1 MPKCENG
8 ADAVAGV
15 GNVSPHAVENGF
27 IFSWTAPPRCPYA
40 SRSCRSVENLSLAA
54 HFFTCGFHTDFL
66 EIRSPPRSHS
76 MPCDAQ
82 TLADVELF
90 EHVSDE
96 DRVRLAEF
104 IDIMQLV
111 AGETLF
117 KAGAPG
123 ESLYVV
129 RSGEIELFIRDT
141 AGQKIALAI
150 AGVGEVFGELAL
162 LDRGPR
168 TATAIALTDCELL
181 ELDRDDLL
189 LLFQKSPNAALRL
202 LAAMS
207 HMTRKADELLRT
219 RVSRNVNEEV
229 EEKISPLQR
238 IADWISWFS
247 GSMTFL
253 VLNVLWFVI
262 WIAINTWEFSLPQ
275 FDPYP
280 FGLLTMIVSL
290 EAIFLSCFVLIS
302 QNRQAEKDRVR
313 SDIEYEINVK
323 AELEIAHL
331 HEKTDRIYAEMLEHF
346 NRIEKRAA
354 KA

>member
-1 MPKCENG
+1 M
-8 ADAVAGV
+8 
-15 GNVSPHAVENGF
+15 
-27 IFSWTAPPRCPYA
+27 
-40 SRSCRSVENLSLAA
+40 
-54 HFFTCGFHTDFL
+54 
-66 EIRSPPRSHS
+66 
-76 MPCDAQ
+76 
-82 TLADVELF
+82 LADVELF
-90 EHVSDE
+90 EHVSEE
-96 DRVRLAEF
+96 DRARLAEF
-104 IDIMQLV
+104 IDVIALS
-111 AGETLF
+111 GGDTLF
-117 KAGAPG
+117 KTGEPG

-129 RSGEIELFIRDT
+129 RSGEVELFIRDT

-150 AGVGEVFGELAL
+150 AETGEVFGELAL

-238 IADWISWFS
+238 VADWISWFS

-253 VLNVLWFVI
+253 LLNAVWFAI
-262 WIAINTWEFSLPQ
+262 WIAVNVWEFHLPQ
-275 FDPYP
+275 FDPFP

-290 EAIFLSCFVLIS
+290 ESIFLSCFVLIS
-302 QNRQAEKDRVR
+302 QNRQTQKDRVR
-313 SDIEYEINVK
+313 SDIEYEVNIT
-323 AELEIAHL
+323 AALEIAQL
-331 HEKTDRIYAEMLEHF
+331 HEKTDRIYAEMLENF
-346 NRIEKRAA
+346 NRIEKRLAH
-354 KA
+354 